1 MPHSHDP
8 DDAVPDHAPANA
20 DKPVR
25 EVRNTSAP
33 DLGGSFEE
41 NGQVRHHD
49 GIGAAPGMQPVIPL
63 TSQEAAKETDRNS
76 SAGS

>member
-1 MPHSHDP
+1 MTSKK
-8 DDAVPDHAPANA
+8 DDIN
-20 DKPVR
+20 
-25 EVRNTSAP
+25 SP

-41 NGQVRHHD
+41 NGQARRHD

-63 TSQEAAKETDRNS
+63 ESDKAAKETDKSS

>member
-1 MPHSHDP
+1 MTGSKIDHDALP
-8 DDAVPDHAPANA
+8 DDQPANEA
-20 DKPVR
+20 NP
-25 EVRNTSAP
+25 RNINAP

-41 NGQVRHHD
+41 NGQVRRHD

-63 TSQEAAKETDRNS
+63 TSQKAAKQTEDNS

>member
-1 MPHSHDP
+1 MKPGHDH
-8 DDAVPDHAPANA
+8 AVPD
-20 DKPVR
+20 DKPAATP
-25 EVRNTSAP
+25 VRNINTP

-49 GIGAAPGMQPVIPL
+49 GIGAAPGLQPIVKL
-63 TSQEAAKETDRNS
+63 ESQKAAEDVEDES

>member
-1 MPHSHDP
+1 MTNSHDNALP
-8 DDAVPDHAPANA
+8 D
-20 DKPVR
+20 DKPVGKP
-25 EVRNTSAP
+25 VRNINAP

-49 GIGAAPGMQPVIPL
+49 GIGAAPGLQPVVPL
-63 TSQEAAKETDRNS
+63 TSTKAAEDADKNS

>member
-1 MPHSHDP
+1 MGHQNDP
-8 DDAVPDHAPANA
+8 ALPDHEPSN
-20 DKPVR
+20 PQH
-25 EVRNTSAP
+25 VRNIATP

-49 GIGAAPGMQPVIPL
+49 GIGAAPGLQPIVKL
-63 TSQEAAKETDRNS
+63 ESQKAADDVEDES